1 MRMTSTA
8 VVVVGLL
15 CSSGPA
21 AAADRLSDAQVTQLV
36 QNIDRGFDHWKDDL
50 ERRNMDDAVIRSAAG
65 TIDVRRFLNDME
77 KEIDLV
83 KDRLNSN
90 YAASPEVTTLLR
102 RASDVERRAQTEK
115 PSEAWRTLGG
125 QFQSLAAAYGV
136 GWPLE
141 GSANALRKMDK
152 ELAADAKRLSDS
164 VDKVRNG
171 ALRAASNAKR
181 PQTERDAADREMRE
195 LKQAAAQLESNLK
208 NHRAVAT
215 DATRVLDLAA
225 KAQSFAKGVGPLPGD
240 ATAALSAIGA
250 SSQAIAVGFGIK
262 P

>member
-1 MRMTSTA
+1 VL
-8 VVVVGLL
+8 VVSLL
-15 CSSGPA
+15 CIAPA

-65 TIDVRRFLNDME
+65 TIDVRRFLSDME
-77 KEIDLV
+77 REIDLV
-83 KDRLNSN
+83 KDRLNSD
-90 YAASPEVTTLLR
+90 YAASPEVTSLLR

-115 PSEAWRTLGG
+115 PSEAWKTLGG

-141 GSANALRKMDK
+141 GSASGLRKMDK

-164 VDKVRNG
+164 VDRLRNG
-171 ALRAASNAKR
+171 SLRAASNAKR
-181 PQTERDAADREMRE
+181 PQAERDAADREMRE
-195 LKQAAAQLESNLK
+195 LKQAAGQLESNLK
-208 NHRAVAT
+208 NHRAVAA

-225 KAQSFAKGVGPLPGD
+225 KAQSFAKGVGALPAE
-240 ATAALSAIGA
+240 ATAALTAVGA
-250 SSQAIAVGFGIK
+250 SSQAIAMAFGIK